1 MNQGTNFLNQKENEI
16 RRYEIENEKNL
27 SPPKIKEIEKNLS
40 KKKKYY
46 DYDEYKG
53 VRDLF
58 DLSVDEDYYKPI
70 MTSGALNNNYI
81 QYESRGNKDKISTI
95 KEYLH
100 MIRPYLSDVIND
112 HKTQGEWRVHSGNT
126 IIKHKIKVNRKF
138 N

>member
-16 RRYEIENEKNL
+16 KRYEIENEKNL
-27 SPPKIKEIEKNLS
+27 SPPEIKEIEKNLS

-70 MTSGALNNNYI
+70 MTSGAFNNNYI

-95 KEYLH
+95 SEYLH
-100 MIRPYLSDVIND
+100 MIKPYLSDVIND

-126 IIKHKIKVNRKF
+126 ITKHKTQSE
-138 N
+138 

>member
-16 RRYEIENEKNL
+16 KRYEIENEKNL

-70 MTSGALNNNYI
+70 MTSGAFNNNYI

-95 KEYLH
+95 SEYLH
-100 MIRPYLSDVIND
+100 MIKPYLSDVIND

-126 IIKHKIKVNRKF
+126 IIKHKTQSE
-138 N
+138 